1 MVPIMRSEKRF
12 KPSTILKGVAIALVL
27 AGAAS
32 TALGAEISD
41 RPGYHTL
48 NMSRLVDGRGDI
60 SDAGTPAFAYKDG
73 FWDVRHQ
80 WHPWFSDDEMQN
92 FRRQGVTQVHDWNH
106 DRDADFGWQRH

>member
-1 MVPIMRSEKRF
+1 MVAIMSCENQIKLGAIF
-12 KPSTILKGVAIALVL
+12 KGVAIALFLVAT
-27 AGAAS
+27 AGPS
-32 TALGAEISD
+32 LGAETSD

-48 NMSRLVDGRGDI
+48 NMSRLADGRGDI

-80 WHPWFSDDEMQN
+80 WHPWISDDEMLN
-92 FRRQGVTQVHDWNH
+92 FRRQGVVPIHAWNH